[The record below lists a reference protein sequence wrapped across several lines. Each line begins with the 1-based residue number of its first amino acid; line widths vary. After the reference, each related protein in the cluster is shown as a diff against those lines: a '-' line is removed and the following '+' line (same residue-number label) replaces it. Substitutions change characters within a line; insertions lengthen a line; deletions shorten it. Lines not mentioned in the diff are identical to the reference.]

1 MHANQPPALAL
12 RTDVDVCVWQP
23 PATMATTIATNTA
36 ATAADWRPRH
46 EGTLNAIGYVQ
57 ASKTQKKYMQCSPD
71 LRTTVICEP
80 QRHCFIYQTGCASAS
95 GLTNRRNGGG
105 ARSVARNVGQQR
117 LFSTDTAGEIVGV
130 AVDNEVLVLLTD
142 TEVICVQVNA

>member
-1 MHANQPPALAL
+1 M

-23 PATMATTIATNTA
+23 PTSVADS
-36 ATAADWRPRH
+36 ADWRPRH

-57 ASKTQKKYMQCSPD
+57 ASKTQKKYIQCSPD

-80 QRHCFIYQTGCASAS
+80 QRHCFIYQSDCASAV
-95 GLTNRRNGGG
+95 GLKNRRTG
-105 ARSVARNVGQQR
+105 AAQSVAQNVGQQR
-117 LFSTDTAGEIVGV
+117 LFSTDAAGEIVGV